1 MLVPGEP
8 LPGARVRHGS
18 RRLVPSVL
26 AVEGIAD
33 GARGL
38 HPEQRV
44 DAFGAKRV
52 RTLESSLA
60 PDSVQANCAVLRTLT
75 RRRVR
80 VAVVWS
86 TVHCFLSFPLWT
98 LLASLPFCF

>member
-1 MLVPGEP
+1 MRARARVARTHPLDSRWESVVDNDGSAVLVPGEA

-18 RRLVPSVL
+18 QRLVPSVL

-44 DAFGAKRV
+44 DAFRAKRV
-52 RTLESSLA
+52 
-60 PDSVQANCAVLRTLT
+60 
-75 RRRVR
+75 
-80 VAVVWS
+80 
-86 TVHCFLSFPLWT
+86 
-98 LLASLPFCF
+98 